1 MNLNP
6 SDIALHLV
14 NILVLYALLRLLI
27 YKPVRKFMDARAAR
41 VQAQLDEAEHIGA
54 KAREDQAEY
63 ARRLAAV
70 DEEAHDK
77 LIASNRAAGEA
88 AEVIAAE
95 AHAEAQKILDKAQE
109 EAEAQRRDIQ
119 RQVRPQISGM
129 AVEIAE
135 KLLGR
140 EVSAED
146 NRAIIDSFFESLE
159 KVG

>member
-14 NILVLYALLRLLI
+14 NIVVLYALLRLLI
-27 YKPVRKFMDARAAR
+27 YKPVRKFMDARAAKVR
-41 VQAQLDEAEHIGA
+41 AQLDEAENISA

-63 ARRLAAV
+63 AKRLAAV

-88 AEVIAAE
+88 AEAIAAE
-95 AHAEAQKILDKAQE
+95 ARAEAQKILAKAQ
-109 EAEAQRRDIQ
+109 AEADQQRRDIQ
-119 RQVRPQISGM
+119 RQVRPQITGM

>member
-14 NILVLYALLRLLI
+14 NIVVLYALLRLLI
-27 YKPVRKFMDARAAR
+27 YKPVRKFMDARAAKVR
-41 VQAQLDEAEHIGA
+41 AQLDEAENISA
-54 KAREDQAEY
+54 KAREDHAEY
-63 ARRLAAV
+63 AKRLAAV

-77 LIASNRAAGEA
+77 LIASNHAAGEA
-88 AEVIAAE
+88 AEAIAAQ
-95 AHAEAQKILDKAQE
+95 ARAEAQKILAKAQ
-109 EAEAQRRDIQ
+109 AEADQQRRDIQ
-119 RQVRPQISGM
+119 RQVRPQITGM

>member
-14 NILVLYALLRLLI
+14 NIVVLYALLRLLI
-27 YKPVRKFMDARAAR
+27 YKPVRKFMDARAAQ
-41 VQAQLDEAEHIGA
+41 VQAQLDEAENINA
-54 KAREDQAEY
+54 KARENQAEY
-63 ARRLAAV
+63 AKRLATV

-88 AEVIAAE
+88 AEAIAAE
-95 AHAEAQKILDKAQE
+95 ARAEAQKILAKAQA

-119 RQVRPQISGM
+119 RQVRPQIAGM

-140 EVSAED
+140 EVSEED

>member
-14 NILVLYALLRLLI
+14 NIVVLYALLRLLI
-27 YKPVRKFMDARAAR
+27 YKPVRKFMDARAAKVR
-41 VQAQLDEAEHIGA
+41 AQLDEAENISA

-63 ARRLAAV
+63 AKRLAAV

-77 LIASNRAAGEA
+77 LIASTRAAGEA
-88 AEVIAAE
+88 AEAIAAE
-95 AHAEAQKILDKAQE
+95 ARAEAQKILAKAQ
-109 EAEAQRRDIQ
+109 AEADQQRRDIQ
-119 RQVRPQISGM
+119 RQVRPQITGM